1 MAMLVTS
8 RFVINDPVERTATLS
23 TRFPVMI
30 DTTARAI
37 GLDLGH
43 GYRAYVLG
51 RGPILIETE
60 PTTHA

>member
-1 MAMLVTS
+1 MTITVRLVHHP
-8 RFVINDPVERTATLS
+8 IDRTETLD

-60 PTTHA
+60 PSTHA